1 MKRITLLIFVLV
13 FGLAVAAVSDAT
25 AQYKSETPQA
35 QPAEPTKPADPA
47 KPEGKPAT
55 LSGEVIDL
63 NCYMARPA
71 GATGA
76 EHAKCA
82 NDCVGKGLAAGF
94 LTPDGTL
101 YVIVGSNQTPANP
114 KVKDFV
120 GKQSTV
126 TGRIMQHN
134 GVKAIDLATIA
145 EAKS

>member
-1 MKRITLLIFVLV
+1 MKRITLLIFTLV
-13 FGLAVAAVSDAT
+13 FGLAVAAVSDAA
-25 AQYKSETPQA
+25 AQSKAETPQA
-35 QPAEPTKPADPA
+35 QPAEPTKPA

-55 LSGEVIDL
+55 LSGEVVDL

-101 YVIVGSNQTPANP
+101 YVIVGSNQAPANP

-120 GKQSTV
+120 GKQSTI

-145 EAKS
+145 EAKG

>member
-1 MKRITLLIFVLV
+1 MKRIALLFFSLV
-13 FGLAVAAVSDAT
+13 FALAVVAVAGDGTGQKTEAT
-25 AQYKSETPQA
+25 QSQASETP
-35 QPAEPTKPADPA
+35 A
-47 KPEGKPAT
+47 KPDGKPAT
-55 LSGEVIDL
+55 LSGEIVDL

-71 GATGA
+71 SATGT

-82 NDCVGKGLAAGF
+82 NDCLAKGLPAGF

-101 YVIVGSNQTPANP
+101 YVIVGSNQAPANP

-134 GVKAIDLATIA
+134 GVKAIDLASIS
-145 EAKS
+145 EVKS